1 MKKEELINTH
11 NALCAMQTIKEAK
24 YEFKSFVNKFKKHLI
39 RETDIVDI
47 LDEIELMDECI
58 RETGVKYCA
67 KDKDSKAIYETLPN
81 GNKMM
86 TGLLLGENP
95 EYDKLKKEYKNNRND
110 ILKGCVEIPE
120 FENKIK
126 KNDLPKDLSA
136 QLQEFIED
144 YID

>member
-39 RETDIVDI
+39 IESDVVDI

-67 KDKDSKAIYETLPN
+67 KDKDGKAIYETLPN

-95 EYDKLKKEYKNNRND
+95 EYDTLKKKYKED
-110 ILKGCVEIPE
+110 KDAIIEEEVEVPSFEMKINKRFIPDSL
-120 FENKIK
+120 N
-126 KNDLPKDLSA
+126 A

>member
-39 RETDIVDI
+39 RESDIVDI

-95 EYDKLKKEYKNNRND
+95 EYDTLKKKYKED
-110 ILKGCVEIPE
+110 KDAIIEEEVEVPSFEMKINKRFIPDSL
-120 FENKIK
+120 N
-126 KNDLPKDLSA
+126 A